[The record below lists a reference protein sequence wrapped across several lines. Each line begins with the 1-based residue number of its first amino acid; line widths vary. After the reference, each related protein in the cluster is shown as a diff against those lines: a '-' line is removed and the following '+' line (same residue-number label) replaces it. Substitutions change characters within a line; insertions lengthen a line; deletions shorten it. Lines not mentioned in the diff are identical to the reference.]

1 MESSVSGLLAH
12 TLGGLV
18 ELEWQVPKGIWQAFA
33 DPAQLEL
40 ALMNLIINARDAM
53 NEGGRVVIT
62 AENRMVQGG
71 SADDLKPGHYVVLT
85 VSDSGCG
92 IPAEMMEEVLQPFV
106 TTKDIGKGTGLG
118 LSMVYGFARQSNGAF
133 RLRSRLGEGTD
144 AEIWLPRAARK
155 DAKIARTKPAAE
167 IPQVRP
173 LHILVVDDHAEVR
186 SATVGMLEELG
197 HVVKEAP
204 QGREALTVLNG
215 NGECDLLI
223 TDYAM
228 PNMSGAELVR
238 EALKLKPELKS
249 MIMTGYADND
259 TLAANLDNT
268 AILTKPFSLER
279 LAEAISS
286 VVATPRRA
294 SQAN

>member
-1 MESSVSGLLAH
+1 
-12 TLGGLV
+12 
-18 ELEWQVPKGIWQAFA
+18 
-33 DPAQLEL
+33 
-40 ALMNLIINARDAM
+40 M

-106 TTKDIGKGTGLG
+106 TTKDIGNGTGLG